1 MRNLTDPSCSRQHV
15 EVVAKATTEDNLIHL
30 KKVGVSPRREI
41 VGSHCEGEVQ
51 LSERRKDSESVTS
64 NAEDDVKC
72 WWNYV
77 LKIEYFFDPILR

>member
-15 EVVAKATTEDNLIHL
+15 EVVAKATTEDNL
-30 KKVGVSPRREI
+30 KKAGISPRREI
-41 VGSHCEGEVQ
+41 VGSHREGEVQ

-72 WWNYV
+72 GWNYV

>member
-30 KKVGVSPRREI
+30 KKAGISPRREI
-41 VGSHCEGEVQ
+41 VGSHREGEVQ
-51 LSERRKDSESVTS
+51 LSERRKDSVTS

-77 LKIEYFFDPILR
+77 LKIEYVFDPTLR

>member
-15 EVVAKATTEDNLIHL
+15 EVVAKATTEDNL
-30 KKVGVSPRREI
+30 KKAGISPRREI
-41 VGSHCEGEVQ
+41 VGSHREGEVQ
-51 LSERRKDSESVTS
+51 LSERRKDSVTS

-72 WWNYV
+72 GWNYV

>member
-41 VGSHCEGEVQ
+41 ELVGSHREGEVQ

-72 WWNYV
+72 GWNY
-77 LKIEYFFDPILR
+77 